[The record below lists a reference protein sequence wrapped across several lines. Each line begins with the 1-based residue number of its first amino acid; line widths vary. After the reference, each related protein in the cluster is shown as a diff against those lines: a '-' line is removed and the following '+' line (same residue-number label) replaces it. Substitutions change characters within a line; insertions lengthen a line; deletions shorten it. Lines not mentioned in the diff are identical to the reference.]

1 MHLYL
6 YFNEKNLKPCK
17 MFIYVCMYVCMY
29 ACVYKF
35 HSEAQVPLLLFAKPP
50 ALIPHE
56 CSLNVDVEVE
66 LTHGTRLGMYG
77 KALGYSLDF

>member
-35 HSEAQVPLLLFAKPP
+35 HSEAQVPLLLFRRTTRSNPP
-50 ALIPHE
+50 SMFFE
-56 CSLNVDVEVE
+56 CDVEVE

-77 KALGYSLDF
+77 KALGYKLDF

>member
-6 YFNEKNLKPCK
+6 YFNEKNLKQCK
-17 MFIYVCMYVCMY
+17 MFIYVCMY

-35 HSEAQVPLLLFAKPP
+35 HSETQVPLLLFRRSFEAP
-50 ALIPHE
+50 ALIPLE
-56 CSLNVDVEVE
+56 CSSNVDVEVE